1 MVTRRQ
7 LFDVLYEKDKLQ
19 RSSRTEYL
27 FKYLVRHY
35 KIENDADAMLKM
47 RIFTSKFCN
56 VVYAKLD
63 QCGRKTDRFVKNN
76 TAWLSVCVFEE
87 TGLEIDP
94 NAEPQPGTSSGGRR
108 GRPSKE
114 FSASSVRSKR
124 RKTSKLSST
133 FETEELTLAAR
144 RKLKTEGKDDAAKLV
159 SEALLT
165 PTRAGKIRTAWQKT
179 QKSKKIIPLT
189 PDEALS
195 VMIESKDT
203 KHSYLVHRRIAKEHF
218 ADIYPSYH
226 KLREAKL
233 RCYPRKEGQTV
244 SESCAEILLQDLLDH
259 TVKRIVELQKPVLR
273 SLSTELL
280 KNLKLLLKWG
290 CDGSTGHSQYKQ
302 LFSDNSFGDGDLFL
316 TSIVPLQL
324 YAEQPGQDKIIV
336 WQNPRP
342 SSTRFCRPIRFQFK
356 KETKELTVQETSYIE
371 NQISELQPT
380 IGMLDS
386 EEIAVSHVCVMTM
399 IDGKVCN
406 AITET
411 ASSQTCYICKATP
424 KQMNDIEKL
433 LKREVVQE
441 NLKFGLSTLHAWI
454 RFFECLLHISYR
466 LEVKVW
472 QIRGSNNRAVFENKK
487 RTIQQIF
494 RDRTGLLVDIPKS
507 GGSGTTNDGN
517 TARRFFAD
525 PSLSSEITGIDKD
538 VIMRFGIILR
548 TLSCGYAI
556 DVRAF
561 EEYCLETAKLYV
573 AKYSWYYMPSS
584 VHKILL
590 HGAIVI
596 KEAILPI
603 GQLSE
608 EAQESRNKDLKSFR
622 EKHTRKISRISGNQ
636 DLLNRLLITS
646 DPVISSLRQYPLRKS
661 SNISSEVVSLL
672 KAPSL
677 ESMEADSLRALQLN
691 MESRQVSSS
700 DEEDDSASDVDF

>member
-1 MVTRRQ
+1 
-7 LFDVLYEKDKLQ
+7 
-19 RSSRTEYL
+19 
-27 FKYLVRHY
+27 
-35 KIENDADAMLKM
+35 
-47 RIFTSKFCN
+47 
-56 VVYAKLD
+56 
-63 QCGRKTDRFVKNN
+63 
-76 TAWLSVCVFEE
+76 
-87 TGLEIDP
+87 
-94 NAEPQPGTSSGGRR
+94 
-108 GRPSKE
+108 
-114 FSASSVRSKR
+114 
-124 RKTSKLSST
+124 
-133 FETEELTLAAR
+133 
-144 RKLKTEGKDDAAKLV
+144 
-159 SEALLT
+159 
-165 PTRAGKIRTAWQKT
+165 
-179 QKSKKIIPLT
+179 
-189 PDEALS
+189 
-195 VMIESKDT
+195 
-203 KHSYLVHRRIAKEHF
+203 
-218 ADIYPSYH
+218 
-226 KLREAKL
+226 
-233 RCYPRKEGQTV
+233 
-244 SESCAEILLQDLLDH
+244 
-259 TVKRIVELQKPVLR
+259 
-273 SLSTELL
+273 
-280 KNLKLLLKWG
+280 
-290 CDGSTGHSQYKQ
+290 
-302 LFSDNSFGDGDLFL
+302 
-316 TSIVPLQL
+316 
-324 YAEQPGQDKIIV
+324 
-336 WQNPRP
+336 
-342 SSTRFCRPIRFQFK
+342 
-356 KETKELTVQETSYIE
+356 
-371 NQISELQPT
+371 
-380 IGMLDS
+380 MLDS